1 MNNLRSTNILL
12 LIIVVP
18 LIFFILKE
26 LSFIF
31 IPLILSMFIALMF
44 LPLMRWFQRKNVP
57 KPISILIVIFIFG
70 GLLKLGGELI
80 QLSSKEIL
88 SADKNLIDN
97 IEIKLINLI
106 SLIEDYFGIHS
117 DIGGGNILL
126 HYVQKLSLNESFG
139 NTLDFI
145 GDTLSMTLMTVFFA
159 ILWLSES
166 INFQKLLNTTILKQK
181 HTSIKVFMRIEKD
194 LIKFIVVKVIIS
206 LVTGGLF
213 SLACIL
219 FDVSFPIFWGL
230 FAFVINFI
238 QMIGSFISIGTLS
251 LFALV
256 EIDNTGT
263 LVLFILTLTAIQA
276 LIGGVV
282 EPVFMGKSFSINVIT
297 ILVMLMFW
305 GYLWGIPGLVMS
317 IPITVF
323 IKIILEQYRATKII
337 ANLMSGSGSSL
348 PWSLKKNKLKNKH
361 YDVTNTNS

>member
-1 MNNLRSTNILL
+1 MDKIRSTNILL

-18 LIFFILKE
+18 IIFYVLKE

-44 LPLMRWFQRKNVP
+44 LPLMRWLQRKNVP
-57 KPISILIVIFIFG
+57 KPLSILIVILIFG
-70 GLLKLGGELI
+70 GILKLGGELI
-80 QLSSKEIL
+80 QLSSREIV
-88 SADKNLIDN
+88 SADQNLVEN
-97 IEIKLINLI
+97 MELKLINLI
-106 SLIEDYFGIHS
+106 GLVEEFFGIRS
-117 DIGGGNILL
+117 DIGGENILL
-126 HYVQKLSLNESFG
+126 HYFQKLDINESFG
-139 NTLDFI
+139 TTLDFI
-145 GDTLSMTLMTVFFA
+145 GDTLSMTLMTIFFA

-166 INFQKLLNTTILKQK
+166 INFQKLLHTTILKQK
-181 HTSIKVFMRIEKD
+181 HTSIKVFMRIEKY

-206 LVTGGLF
+206 LITGVMF

-238 QMIGSFISIGTLS
+238 QMIGSFISIGSLS

-263 LVLFILTLTAIQA
+263 LFLLIASLTAIQG
-276 LIGGVV
+276 LMGGVV

-305 GYLWGIPGLVMS
+305 GYLWGVPGLVMS

-323 IKIILEQYRATKII
+323 IKILLEQYPATKII
-337 ANLMSGSGSSL
+337 ANLMSGSSDGL
-348 PWSLKKNKLKNKH
+348 PLKFKKNNLKGKT
-361 YDVTNTNS
+361 V

>member
-1 MNNLRSTNILL
+1 MDKLRSTNILL

-31 IPLILSMFIALMF
+31 IPLIFSMFIALIF
-44 LPLMRWFQRKNVP
+44 LPLMRWLQKKKIP
-57 KPISILIVIFIFG
+57 KPVSILFVIIIFG
-70 GLLKLGGELI
+70 GLLKLGSVLV
-80 QLSSKEIL
+80 QLSTKEIL
-88 SADKNLIDN
+88 SADKNLIEN

-106 SLIEDYFGIHS
+106 SLIEDFFGIHLEE
-117 DIGGGNILL
+117 GRGNTLL
-126 HYVQKLSLNESFG
+126 HYLQKLNITESFG
-139 NTLDFI
+139 STLDFI
-145 GDTLSMTLMTVFFA
+145 GDTLTMTLMTVFFA

-181 HTSIKVFMRIEKD
+181 YTSIKVFMRIEKD
-194 LIKFIVVKVIIS
+194 LMKFIIVKVIIS
-206 LVTGGLF
+206 LITGLLF
-213 SLACIL
+213 SLTCIL
-219 FDVSFPIFWGL
+219 FDVSFPVFWGL

-238 QMIGSFISIGTLS
+238 QMIGSFISVGTLS

-263 LVLFILTLTAIQA
+263 LLLFILTLTAIQV
-276 LIGGVV
+276 LMGGII

-305 GYLWGIPGLVMS
+305 GYLWGVPGLVMS

-323 IKIILEQYRATKII
+323 IKILLEQFPATKII
-337 ANLMSGSGSSL
+337 ANVMSGSGNSL
-348 PWSLKKNKLKNKH
+348 RLNVKKSKLKMDK
-361 YDVTNTNS
+361 